1 VTDAPDP
8 KVDEDLADLPL
19 EEDEG
24 PLGPTGRPLHP
35 IGAYFEA
42 AFRRFGINFGG
53 YLLYTV
59 ACGLLPFGV
68 ALINSATNA
77 PAQVQLL
84 AFSLAY
90 VLGNVLL
97 IALTT
102 LLVTGAARERLPSVA
117 VATVATGVLG
127 GLIVWQVSVFA
138 VVIYP
143 LIVLPPIIAASGDA
157 TGLRAVFEGA
167 RVTLKWFRRVYA
179 CIFGLAIVVVGVWF
193 GFTVLLSPLQDG
205 LQQQV
210 AFALTTLVI
219 WPIAALVFRNLYG
232 DMTGR
237 LVINAAPK
245 ENDYRRDLM
254 KRKRERAKRNRKR
267 IKKATGEE

>member
-1 VTDAPDP
+1 MTDAQDP
-8 KVDEDLADLPL
+8 QVDDEVDDLPL

-59 ACGLLPFGV
+59 ACGLLPVGV
-68 ALINSATNA
+68 ALINSASNA

-84 AFSLAY
+84 LFSLAY

-97 IALTT
+97 IALSTV
-102 LLVTGAARERLPSVA
+102 LVTGATRERLPSVA
-117 VATVATGVLG
+117 VATLATGVLG
-127 GLIVWQVSVFA
+127 GLIVWQISVFA

-157 TGLRAVFEGA
+157 VGLRALVEGV
-167 RVTLKWFRRVYA
+167 RLTLKWFRRVYA
-179 CIFGLAIVVVGVWF
+179 CMFGLVLVVVGVWF
-193 GFTVLLSPLQDG
+193 GFTVLLSPVQDG

-210 AFALTTLVI
+210 AFAITTLLI

-245 ENDYRRDLM
+245 ENEYRRDLV
-254 KRKRERAKRNRKR
+254 KRRRERAKRNRKR